1 MKDIPLRLVCNELT
15 SDGRDG
21 RDGIGSLPTE
31 KLFFLL
37 SGETEQS
44 FCVGSLVLARVI
56 RIFEGQK
63 VLTKLDN
70 GLLGVINGPDFSDN
84 AQDIE
89 VVRSIIEEVRAA
101 RGRHA

>member
-1 MKDIPLRLVCNELT
+1 M
-15 SDGRDG
+15 GA
-21 RDGIGSLPTE
+21 LPPE
-31 KLFFLL
+31 RLFFLL

-44 FCVGSLVLARVI
+44 FRVGSLVLARVI

-70 GLLGVINGPDFSDN
+70 GLLGVINGSDFSDN

-89 VVRSIIEEVRAA
+89 VVRNIIEEVGAA
-101 RGRHA
+101 RAREA